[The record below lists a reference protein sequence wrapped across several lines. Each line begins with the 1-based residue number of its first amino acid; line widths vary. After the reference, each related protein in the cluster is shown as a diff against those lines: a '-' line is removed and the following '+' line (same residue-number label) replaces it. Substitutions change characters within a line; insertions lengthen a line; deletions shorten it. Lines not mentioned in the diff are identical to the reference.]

1 MKPVKFEGANAKLI
15 APGCG
20 ELPVI
25 QTKDNC
31 LVSCWEMSEEE
42 RNNFEKTGRIW
53 LSVIGLKHPFVC
65 MSVEQPFG
73 MVRDGKVEEE

>member
-1 MKPVKFEGANAKLI
+1 MKPVKFEDANAKMI

-42 RNNFEKTGRIW
+42 KKEFEKTGKIW
-53 LSVIGLKHPFVC
+53 LSVIGLKHPLVC
-65 MSVEQPFG
+65 MSVEQPYG
-73 MVRDGKVEEE
+73 MHKEESKE